1 MNREL
6 EKVKRALCDA
16 VAVMYLDNQN
26 SEWSKS
32 QSSEARRI
40 FIAKEAEELLETN
53 EPDRLFAELNDVL
66 SQCMGL
72 IMHYIELGYDA
83 NFILGNR
90 ILHKYRHRK
99 PHIFSDEYKTMQEEL
114 EYWNK
119 AKEQE
124 KQANAKSP
132 V

>member
-6 EKVKRALCDA
+6 EKVKRAICNA
-16 VAVMYLDNQN
+16 VDVMALDNQN
-26 SEWSKS
+26 SEWSKA

-53 EPDRLFAELNDVL
+53 EPDKLFAELNDVL
-66 SQCMGL
+66 SQTLGL
-72 IMHYIELGYDA
+72 ILHYIDFGYDA

-124 KQANAKSP
+124 KSANAKSP
-132 V
+132 I